1 MTPSRCR
8 RSGGEKTGP
17 NPTDRG
23 KPGTKRHLVVEAKGV
38 PLAAVLSAANVHD
51 SRMMLE
57 VVDAIEPIK
66 CCRRGRP
73 RKRPAKLHADK
84 V

>member
-1 MTPSRCR
+1 ML
-8 RSGGEKTGP
+8 SG
-17 NPTDRG
+17 
-23 KPGTKRHLVVEAKGV
+23 
-38 PLAAVLSAANVHD
+38 ANVHD

-66 CCRRGRP
+66 YRWRGRP

-84 V
+84 VLCLTI